1 MSMRNPTVEPGL
13 MTNPIRL
20 SLLVLCAL
28 MFGILATAVEADQ
41 AVASE
46 PNTVRWATASEKDNF
61 GYDVYRGLS
70 EQGPFERINQD
81 TIPGAGTTD
90 IPQHY
95 EYTDSAIQPEVVYW
109 YYVESISLNGDRQ
122 RMTPIYPSTLKKVE

>member
-1 MSMRNPTVEPGL
+1 MRNHTVEPGL
-13 MTNPIRL
+13 MPNLIRF
-20 SLLVLCAL
+20 SLLILCTLTFAL
-28 MFGILATAVEADQ
+28 LATALKADQ
-41 AVASE
+41 HAASE
-46 PNTVRWATASEKDNF
+46 SNTVRWATASEKDNF

-90 IPQHY
+90 IPRQY
-95 EYTDSAIQPEVVYW
+95 EYTDSAIQPGVVYW

-122 RMTPIYPSTLKKVE
+122 RMTPIYPSTIKKVEY

>member
-1 MSMRNPTVEPGL
+1 MRNPLVESGL
-13 MTNPIRL
+13 MTNCTRL
-20 SLLVLCAL
+20 SLVLCAL
-28 MFGILATAVEADQ
+28 MFGFPAPSLNAGQ
-41 AVASE
+41 VAGIE

-70 EQGPFERINQD
+70 ESGPFERINQD

-90 IPQHY
+90 IPQSY
-95 EYTDSAIQPEVVYW
+95 EYIDSAIQPDVVYW

-122 RMTPIYPSTLKKVE
+122 RMTPIYPSTPKIE

>member
-1 MSMRNPTVEPGL
+1 MGNAPVESGT
-13 MTNPIRL
+13 MTNSIRL
-20 SLLVLCAL
+20 SLVLCAL
-28 MFGILATAVEADQ
+28 IFGIPAPSLKADQ
-41 AVASE
+41 AAAVE

-70 EQGPFERINQD
+70 EQGPFERINGD

-90 IPQHY
+90 IPQQY
-95 EYTDSAIQPEVVYW
+95 EYTDSAIQPGVVYW

>member
-1 MSMRNPTVEPGL
+1 MRNAPVEPGL
-13 MTNPIRL
+13 MPNSIRFF
-20 SLLVLCAL
+20 LLMLCAL
-28 MFGILATAVEADQ
+28 QFGLPATALTAEQ
-41 AVASE
+41 AAAPE

-70 EQGPFERINQD
+70 EQGPFERINKD

-90 IPQHY
+90 IPQQY
-95 EYTDSAIQPEVVYW
+95 EYTDSAIQPGVVYW

-122 RMTPIYPSTLKKVE
+122 RMTPIYPSTLKKAE